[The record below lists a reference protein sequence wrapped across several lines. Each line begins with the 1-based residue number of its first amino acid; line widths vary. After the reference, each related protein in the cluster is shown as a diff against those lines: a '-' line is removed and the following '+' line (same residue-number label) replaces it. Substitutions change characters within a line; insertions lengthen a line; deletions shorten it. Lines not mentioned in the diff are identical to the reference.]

1 VFVIILLLT
10 GTLILNYV
18 LTIIFLDRMEDMPS

>member
-1 VFVIILLLT
+1 MFVIILLLT